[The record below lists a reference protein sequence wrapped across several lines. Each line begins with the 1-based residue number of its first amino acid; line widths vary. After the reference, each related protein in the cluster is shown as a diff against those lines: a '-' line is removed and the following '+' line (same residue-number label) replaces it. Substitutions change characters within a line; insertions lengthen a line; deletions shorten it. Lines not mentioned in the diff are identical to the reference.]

1 VFRVLQVI
9 FLLSI
14 VCVYASA
21 QEVEVRGHFES
32 DSVKLGEPVN
42 FYVTASYPK
51 TYQVLF
57 PDSTFSF
64 APFEFVKKKFY
75 QTKTVDAISYDSVIY
90 TLATYEIDKLQRLAL
105 PVFQLQKKDCLEFYT
120 QTDTVFFKELVG
132 LIPDSLAIN
141 QLPLKTNTAYN
152 QVSWLLN
159 YPLLL
164 IIGGV
169 LLVLL
174 ILGWVIFGKRIRKY
188 FTLKTLIRSHEQ
200 FLNRFDQSVEK
211 LQHAFNPEVAESSVT
226 IWKKYMED
234 LSSKPYTKYTSREIR
249 EKESSELAHPLRSVD
264 RMIYGRMAPETFDSF
279 NQLREF
285 TKNRFNQKLEEV
297 KHG

>member
-1 VFRVLQVI
+1 MFRGIQVFVLFFFACHAI
-9 FLLSI
+9 
-14 VCVYASA
+14 SA
-21 QEVEVRGHFES
+21 QEVHVQGRFES
-32 DSVKLGEPVN
+32 DSVKLGEPIN
-42 FYVTASYPK
+42 FYVTATYPK
-51 TYQVLF
+51 TQQVLF

-64 APFEFVKKKFY
+64 APFEFIKKKFY
-75 QTKTVDAISYDSVIY
+75 QTKTTNAISYDSVVY

-120 QTDTVFFKELVG
+120 QTDTVFFKELVSAV
-132 LIPDSLAIN
+132 PDSLAIN
-141 QLPLKTNTAYN
+141 QLPLKTNTAYSP
-152 QVSWLLN
+152 VSWLLN
-159 YPLLL
+159 YP
-164 IIGGV
+164 
-169 LLVLL
+169 VLL
-174 ILGWVIFGKRIRKY
+174 IAGGILLALLIVGWILFGKRIRKY
-188 FTLKTLIRSHEQ
+188 FTLKNLVRNHEQ

-211 LQHAFNPEVAESSVT
+211 LQQAFNPEVAESSVT

-249 EKESSELAHPLRSVD
+249 EKESSELAQPLRSVD